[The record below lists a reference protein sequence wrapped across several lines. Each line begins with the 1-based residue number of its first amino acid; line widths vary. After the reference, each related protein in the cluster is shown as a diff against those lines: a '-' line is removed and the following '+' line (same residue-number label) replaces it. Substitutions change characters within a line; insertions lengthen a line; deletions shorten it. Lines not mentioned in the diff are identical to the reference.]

1 MKFSINETLATVQKN
16 IDTQL
21 KKLNNDYNLEMK
33 VGIGSAE
40 VEKFELKPGQILAT
54 LKTKFYLDMLIR
66 DFRSFNKF

>member
-1 MKFSINETLATVQKN
+1 
-16 IDTQL
+16 
-21 KKLNNDYNLEMK
+21 MK